1 MRAIYSCRGAML
13 FYEFISKMKN
23 LLDFSKAMVCAH
35 LIISTAYMIF
45 GIYVYTCHG
54 QCTIK
59 SA

>member
-1 MRAIYSCRGAML
+1 ML